1 MNVIFV
7 FFSNEIILLGM
18 LCIIFFVYLIEKIIY
33 NKELDQKF
41 LLLVFM
47 ILSAILYNI
56 LQNNVDV
63 ESNLYLLDNYFIYSN
78 FIQQIKGYIIFLS
91 LLFIVYLYNFVKL
104 VKLPIFEYIVLIIII
119 ILSLF
124 LMISSNNLFNIFL
137 FLEMINLS
145 LYVLIG
151 LNKYS
156 NAGIEISYKY
166 FIQSS
171 YATLIG
177 LFGVSIIYIKTGTL
191 FISELHF
198 IIETFPVDNIIYF
211 SFLLI
216 LITFFFKLGL
226 FPLHSWVADLYQNAH
241 LVTVTFIGV
250 IPKIAYIYIFFELYS
265 LVYQEP
271 IIFYF
276 TFLIGFLSIL
286 YGSMLSL
293 YEASLK
299 RLLGYGSIVHMGFI
313 VISIS
318 LFEVVSV
325 SSSFLYI
332 IFYTLLM
339 FICFIFLQFFIEKKE
354 ESNEIIFLDN
364 ITSLGH
370 FFNKNIL
377 LSIIFSFTL
386 LSLAGLPFFMG
397 FFSKLYILLALISMG
412 YLFFVIILLFI
423 NILITLYY
431 IRIIRFILFSE
442 ERNNKSKKIYNNI
455 KFTRLLYELMLTI
468 FILNILIL
476 FYHNYIL
483 LIIINNIIS
492 FI

>member
-226 FPLHSWVADLYQNAH
+226 FPLHS
-241 LVTVTFIGV
+241 
-250 IPKIAYIYIFFELYS
+250 
-265 LVYQEP
+265 
-271 IIFYF
+271 
-276 TFLIGFLSIL
+276 
-286 YGSMLSL
+286 
-293 YEASLK
+293 
-299 RLLGYGSIVHMGFI
+299 
-313 VISIS
+313 
-318 LFEVVSV
+318 
-325 SSSFLYI
+325 
-332 IFYTLLM
+332 
-339 FICFIFLQFFIEKKE
+339 
-354 ESNEIIFLDN
+354 
-364 ITSLGH
+364 
-370 FFNKNIL
+370 
-377 LSIIFSFTL
+377 
-386 LSLAGLPFFMG
+386 
-397 FFSKLYILLALISMG
+397 
-412 YLFFVIILLFI
+412 
-423 NILITLYY
+423 
-431 IRIIRFILFSE
+431 
-442 ERNNKSKKIYNNI
+442 
-455 KFTRLLYELMLTI
+455 
-468 FILNILIL
+468 
-476 FYHNYIL
+476 
-483 LIIINNIIS
+483 
-492 FI
+492 